1 MLLTSIFYHFTG
13 SAIAAHIEVRKD
25 VFCRLKNNVKI
36 CWRMIHWMFVLKF
49 IKIALSQGENND
61 EKLLAKIQQELKS
74 ETYLPMKNRIKPI
87 RKEKENSENWV
98 FPRSKTG

>member
-1 MLLTSIFYHFTG
+1 
-13 SAIAAHIEVRKD
+13 
-25 VFCRLKNNVKI
+25 
-36 CWRMIHWMFVLKF
+36 MFVLKF